1 MPQIQCPTCQLTL
14 SNKGNLTRHM
24 NQSCGKREQTRST
37 RMKCMICGSPTDG
50 SFFKDVQQTADHVLT
65 LRCWNARNELTAE
78 DRAKLLKPTLEN
90 FVLVRDTYPGCKK
103 AFSAEGRT
111 RKFFIQPPPSKLVK
125 REVQVRE
132 TSATSPSPPWLEV
145 IQSNK

>member
-1 MPQIQCPTCQLTL
+1 MPQFQCPTCQLTL

-37 RMKCMICGSPTDG
+37 RMKCMFCGSPTDG

-78 DRAKLLKPTLEN
+78 DRAKLLEPTLEN

-111 RKFFIQPPPSKLVK
+111 RKFFNQPPPSKLVK

-132 TSATSPSPPWLEV
+132 TSATSTSSPWWEV